1 MNETETFTRR
11 TKTRGGKMRARTP
24 EAKAHVLRL
33 AERLGSVSQA
43 CQIMG
48 YSRDSFYR
56 FKRLYEQGGVAALE
70 RPSRRKP
77 LLKNR
82 VAPEIERGVVQLS
95 QQFPTWGR
103 ARISEALG
111 ERGLRISP
119 SGVRC
124 VWVRHALET
133 VAQRKAASQRGT
145 EVDARPMPSSE
156 GDQTETSER
165 ESVVPE
171 SGVRAP
177 RAVVPSAR
185 PSSQASL

>member
-1 MNETETFTRR
+1 MNDTETFTRR

-33 AERLGSVSQA
+33 AERLGSVSRA

-56 FKRLYEQGGVAALE
+56 FKRLYEEGGVAALE

-82 VAPEIERGVVQLS
+82 VAPEIERGVVEVSKQHPS
-95 QQFPTWGR
+95 WGR
-103 ARISEALG
+103 ARVADALV
-111 ERGLRISP
+111 ERGWKISP

-124 VWVRHALET
+124 VWVRHGLET
-133 VAQRKAASQRGT
+133 VAQRLSAAHRPHSPQRLPSQQST
-145 EVDARPMPSSE
+145 LA
-156 GDQTETSER
+156 
-165 ESVVPE
+165 
-171 SGVRAP
+171 
-177 RAVVPSAR
+177 
-185 PSSQASL
+185 QASL